1 MVYFRVLINN
11 VNIFDN
17 KKTLTEVKLQ
27 CFGIR
32 RLRIAVSVSGC
43 KNTGTQGVAVELRCV
58 AKTQG
63 HKVMIG
69 KGVND

>member
-1 MVYFRVLINN
+1 MLVIVI
-11 VNIFDN
+11 DN

-43 KNTGTQGVAVELRCV
+43 KNTGTQGVAVELRCD
-58 AKTQG
+58 AKIQG
-63 HKVMIG
+63 HKVLMLM
-69 KGVND
+69 GVND